1 MKIQARSQVSIF
13 GGAQCIFEE
22 ARFLVLLYVWNKF
35 LWAQQILGG
44 TKEIWGALPP
54 NAPRDY
60 GPVKVYYAIS
70 FFCSSS
76 NVKRQTVWRNAT
88 EANLFVMC
96 YTKQGQSRN
105 ILTVGGFVMNLQRYF
120 TKYFQ
125 KLFHNIFCW
134 GLQWWATN
142 SFGGLLENFVWKMI
156 LLFLIMH
163 YYTRTHL
170 HTLVMHTTQKI
181 LRIIKNLHICQARWK
196 TAFAV
201 INYIRELIAQKLD
214 DTGIHSI
221 YGFYWNKSWWCL
233 LRRRN
238 PYSVLKSDSL
248 LGKDFFS
255 IDNGT
260 HLYARKF
267 CKRPTS
273 EVSASEQS
281 RCSPS
286 VERAVLVY
294 IRSVY
299 AV

>member
-13 GGAQCIFEE
+13 GEAQCIFEE

-105 ILTVGGFVMNLQRYF
+105 IWTVGVFVMNLQRYF

-170 HTLVMHTTQKI
+170 HTLVMNTTQKI
-181 LRIIKNLHICQARWK
+181 LRIIKNLHIFQTRWK
-196 TAFAV
+196 TLAFTF
-201 INYIRELIAQKLD
+201 INCIRELIAQKSD
-214 DTGIHSI
+214 DNGIH
-221 YGFYWNKSWWCL
+221 FL
-233 LRRRN
+233 
-238 PYSVLKSDSL
+238 
-248 LGKDFFS
+248 
-255 IDNGT
+255 
-260 HLYARKF
+260 HARKL
-267 CKRPTS
+267 CRRPTS
-273 EVSASEQS
+273 SEDIASEQNLCWAS
-281 RCSPS
+281 IEC
-286 VERAVLVY
+286 AVLVY
-294 IRSVY
+294 IRSV
-299 AV
+299 